1 MSLRCVIVDDYNY
14 ERKINQFQSMMKTN
28 VIGTVEVT
36 RAILPSMIDR
46 RDGRIVLVCSQA
58 GQV

>member
-1 MSLRCVIVDDYNY
+1 MIVTMG
-14 ERKINQFQSMMKTN
+14 ERFNPFQSILRTN